1 PPNRCCRWCARR
13 MRPRSRGRPITWA
26 TGTYRS
32 RSATVGSRT
41 STTTFSTRWSRSWDS
56 SSRPAPRPSNPKP
69 AVTGTANA
77 TGSIAMSTDMN
88 TSTDTNTDREHLDA
102 PATDV
107 VAVSGVALTR
117 LLQLVSPALP
127 IGAFAYSQGLEQAVA
142 SGWVTDE
149 ATAAEWLLG
158 LLHHGVGTLDLPV
171 LERLIDAWRT
181 DNLARVDAWSAWLA
195 ACRPTRETRAEERQ
209 LGSALARALGAI
221 GVRDAA
227 GWEACAHV
235 TQAAMFAL
243 GAARFAIPTS
253 AALAGYA
260 FAWAEATTSEAVR
273 LVPLGQSAGQ
283 RLLAAA
289 GDEIPDSVARARA
302 LADDEL
308 ASTTPGQAIASALH
322 EALYSR
328 LFRS

>member
-1 PPNRCCRWCARR
+1 LH
-13 MRPRSRGRPITWA
+13 RSP
-26 TGTYRS
+26 
-32 RSATVGSRT
+32 
-41 STTTFSTRWSRSWDS
+41 TTDGI
-56 SSRPAPRPSNPKP
+56 P
-69 AVTGTANA
+69 VT
-77 TGSIAMSTDMN
+77 
-88 TSTDTNTDREHLDA
+88 
-102 PATDV
+102 
-107 VAVSGVALTR
+107 GVALTR

-142 SGWVTDE
+142 CGWVTDE
-149 ATAAEWLLG
+149 ASAAGWLLG
-158 LLHHGVGTLDLPV
+158 LLRHGVATLDLPV

-181 DNLARVDAWSAWLA
+181 DNHERVDAWSAWLA

-209 LGSALARALGAI
+209 LGAALARALAAV
-221 GVRDAA
+221 GVRDAE
-227 GWEACAHV
+227 GWEARAHV

-243 GAARFAIPTS
+243 AAARYTIPTA

-260 FAWAEATTSEAVR
+260 FAWAEATTSAAVR

-289 GDEIPDSVARARA
+289 GDEIPDAVERARN

-308 ASTTPGQAIASALH
+308 AATAPGQAIASALH

>member
-1 PPNRCCRWCARR
+1 
-13 MRPRSRGRPITWA
+13 
-26 TGTYRS
+26 
-32 RSATVGSRT
+32 
-41 STTTFSTRWSRSWDS
+41 
-56 SSRPAPRPSNPKP
+56 
-69 AVTGTANA
+69 
-77 TGSIAMSTDMN
+77 MSTD
-88 TSTDTNTDREHLDA
+88 TSTDMRTDTTTSDDV
-102 PATDV
+102 PITDV
-107 VAVSGVALTR
+107 VPVTGVALTR

-149 ATAAEWLLG
+149 ETAASWLLG
-158 LLHHGVGTLDLPV
+158 LLHQGMATLDLPV
-171 LERLIDAWRT
+171 LDRLIDAWRT
-181 DNLARVDAWSAWLA
+181 DNRPRVDAWSAWLA

-209 LGSALARALGAI
+209 LGAGMARALAAI

-227 GWEACAHV
+227 GWEGCAHV

-243 GAARFAIPTS
+243 GAARFAIPT
-253 AALAGYA
+253 AAAMAGFA
-260 FAWAEATTSEAVR
+260 FAWAEATTSAAVR

-289 GDEIPDSVARARA
+289 GDEIPDVVEHARA
-302 LADDEL
+302 LDDDEL
-308 ASTTPGQAIASALH
+308 ATSTPGQAVASALH

>member
-1 PPNRCCRWCARR
+1 
-13 MRPRSRGRPITWA
+13 
-26 TGTYRS
+26 
-32 RSATVGSRT
+32 
-41 STTTFSTRWSRSWDS
+41 
-56 SSRPAPRPSNPKP
+56 
-69 AVTGTANA
+69 
-77 TGSIAMSTDMN
+77 MSTD
-88 TSTDTNTDREHLDA
+88 TSTDMDTTTEQPDGA
-102 PATDV
+102 VPATDV

-142 SGWVTDE
+142 SGWVHDE
-149 ATAAEWLLG
+149 ASAAEWLLG
-158 LLHHGVGTLDLPV
+158 LLKHTLATLDLPV
-171 LERLIDAWRT
+171 LERLIDAWRA
-181 DNLARVDAWSAWLA
+181 DDRQRVDAWTAWLA

-209 LGSALARALGAI
+209 LGAGLSRALGAI
-221 GVRDAA
+221 GVTDAA
-227 GWEACAHV
+227 GWEAREDV

-243 GAARFAIPTS
+243 ATARFAIPTS

-260 FAWAEATTSEAVR
+260 FAWAEATTSAAVR

-289 GDEIPDSVARARA
+289 GDEIPAAVERARA
-302 LADDEL
+302 LDDDEL
-308 ASTTPGQAIASALH
+308 AATAPGQAIASALH

>member
-1 PPNRCCRWCARR
+1 
-13 MRPRSRGRPITWA
+13 
-26 TGTYRS
+26 
-32 RSATVGSRT
+32 
-41 STTTFSTRWSRSWDS
+41 
-56 SSRPAPRPSNPKP
+56 
-69 AVTGTANA
+69 
-77 TGSIAMSTDMN
+77 MSTDMR
-88 TSTDTNTDREHLDA
+88 TEPRLGEA
-102 PATDV
+102 PAPDV
-107 VAVSGVALTR
+107 VPVNGVALTR

-149 ATAAEWLLG
+149 ASAAEWLLG
-158 LLHHGVGTLDLPV
+158 LLDHALATLDLPV

-181 DNLARVDAWSAWLA
+181 DNRERVDAWSAWLA

-209 LGSALARALGAI
+209 LGSALARALAAI
-221 GVRDAA
+221 GVRDAE
-227 GWEACAHV
+227 GWEAREHV

-243 GAARFAIPTS
+243 AAARFAIPTS
-253 AALAGYA
+253 AALVGYA
-260 FAWAEATTSEAVR
+260 FAWAEATTSAAVR

-289 GDEIPDSVARARA
+289 GDSIPEAVERARD

-308 ASTTPGQAIASALH
+308 AATAPGQAIASALH